1 MKSNFKLLYVTLA
14 VSMSAC
20 QPGIIT
26 GNDASKKTG
35 SAPAA
40 VPVIKAGLVPTS
52 GTDMGVESA
61 VPTPT
66 PSGGASNFKLKKILG
81 SLFMNDAYA
90 GPSTAPTPGFGP
102 HSIEED
108 NHWGDIPTSP
118 THTFDEGDV
127 DSWHGGGGGYAASI
141 APKHLI
147 YENQALITLLELKIG
162 AQKVVSLKSQYQQY
176 LQDHKLTE
184 DLKQSV
190 SFDFKDNRARTSS
203 VTMPMTVLLDPN
215 SAVITLGTKAYYGLA
230 KVGDVSLMAITGK
243 KIINKNGVLIV
254 AGGKHSGGANKNQGR
269 IELLNDGQF
278 KITTSSFTNDSS
290 AADVVVLQIDQAVA
304 TAANLVPAS
313 IGTHLLVARVNS
325 LKQVT
330 VINLLDLSTGILKSS
345 MSTVCATVLP
355 KLTAVQAGLT
365 CKPAGNPF
373 NPGTIDP
380 HANPGPYVPANGNF
394 DFE

>member
-1 MKSNFKLLYVTLA
+1 MKSNFQLLYVTLA

-90 GPSTAPTPGFGP
+90 GPSTTPTPGFVP
-102 HSIEED
+102 HTIEEEYQPVGVPTYVSD
-108 NHWGDIPTSP
+108 DGDFAP
-118 THTFDEGDV
+118 
-127 DSWHGGGGGYAASI
+127 WHGGGGGNYAASF

-147 YENQALITLLELKIG
+147 YENLALITLLESKIG

-278 KITTSSFTNDSS
+278 KITTNSITSDSS

-304 TAANLVPAS
+304 TAANLLPAS

-330 VINLLDLSTGILKSS
+330 VINLLDLSTSILKSS
-345 MSTVCATVLP
+345 NATVCATVLP

-365 CKPAGNPF
+365 CKPVF
-373 NPGTIDP
+373 NPGNTIHHDDP
-380 HANPGPYVPANGNF
+380 ADYVPANGNF